1 MSANEEQSLIRAF
14 HGLLT
19 GGGGGGGAGGAAALL
34 GRVDREFRDSVFLN
48 YYAGVYSERVGQWAD
63 AERRFLKCLSL
74 REFFTPP
81 YFALADQWIANGR
94 WGEAEKILLRI
105 FDKKTM
111 DPMSGTLVRRYAMAD
126 QLRIVS
132 LLGPGYIGAGQII
145 PAIKVYE
152 TIRERVREEL
162 AAPTRSALSDSAPKT
177 PYILAEGWKNLSY
190 ALGNAY
196 MSRDSTRAETVFTE
210 GLTGGVL
217 PAGAA
222 RPPGGDEWLT
232 EMNRRLIQALVLSQH
247 YVRTPRALPVSVD
260 EVFGLPA
267 GGELGA
273 VGPRARA
280 VGSRIRLGYISP
292 DFNKNA
298 VGLFLTPLLRHYDP
312 SRFQIYCYNIQPKGD
327 DEFTPLFREAPGVT
341 WVDAAE
347 MSDAVLVDRIVRV
360 DRLDVLVD
368 LIAHGVGN
376 RFGAVAAVGAAGL
389 IVVNYLGCPSS
400 AYSRAVSYRI
410 GDRVADPPAVAERDY
425 TEKMIYLPRTFLCYS
440 LFASVFLPPIAPR
453 VPPWAAGA
461 AAGASSVRIGVFNK
475 QAKQSAEWVAM
486 MKRVLSAC
494 PNVTLCLK
502 GAAPPTVEAPEGLD
516 GWRDIWGKTMESR
529 VRVMPFT
536 ARLEDY
542 LDQFNDVDFCVDTFP
557 YSGTTTTCSA
567 LVMGVGTFTIYRVCE
582 GDGGGAG
589 NRHVSNVSASLMQAV
604 AAEPGAPKGD
614 GRFMGAKT
622 LGEME
627 ERIVKE
633 IRGMGAKGFES
644 RRSAGDV
651 EERRAR
657 RVAFQGAMEPGR
669 FMREYEAGI
678 AGALRAC

>member
-19 GGGGGGGAGGAAALL
+19 GGGGVSGAGGAAALL

-48 YYAGVYSERVGQWAD
+48 YYAGVYSERVGQWAE

-81 YFALADQWIANGR
+81 YFALADRWIADGR
-94 WGEAEKILLRI
+94 WGEAEKALLRI

-111 DPMSGTLVRRYAMAD
+111 DPTSGSFVRRYAMSD
-126 QLRIVS
+126 QLRVAS
-132 LLGPGYIGAGQII
+132 LLGPGYTVAGQVTA
-145 PAIKVYE
+145 AIRVYE
-152 TIRERVREEL
+152 TMLGRVRE
-162 AAPTRSALSDSAPKT
+162 ALSDPKT
-177 PYILAEGWKNLSY
+177 LSADPKMPYILAEGWKNLSY

-196 MSRDSTRAETVFTE
+196 MSRDPARAEAVFSE
-210 GLTGGVL
+210 GLTSGAL
-217 PAGAA
+217 PKGAA
-222 RPPGGDEWLT
+222 RPPGGDEMLSG
-232 EMNRRLIQALVLSQH
+232 MNRRLIQALVLSQH

-260 EVFGLPA
+260 AVFGVPAA
-267 GGELGA
+267 GGAFGT
-273 VGPRARA
+273 RRA
-280 VGSRIRLGYISP
+280 VGARIRLGYISP

-312 SRFQIYCYNIQPKGD
+312 ERFQIYCYNIQSKGD

-347 MSDAVLVDRIVRV
+347 MSDAALVDRIVRV

-376 RFGAVAAVGAAGL
+376 RFGAVAAAGAAGGP
-389 IVVNYLGCPSS
+389 IVVNYIGCPSS

-453 VPPWAAGA
+453 VPPWAAA
-461 AAGASSVRIGVFNK
+461 PAGPGSVRIGVFNK

-486 MKRVLSAC
+486 MKRVLAAC

-516 GWRDIWGKTMESR
+516 GWREIWGKTMESR
-529 VRVMPFT
+529 VRVLPFT

-567 LVMGVGTFTIYRVCE
+567 LVMGVGTFTIG
-582 GDGGGAG
+582 GDTAA

-604 AAEPGAPKGD
+604 AAEPGAPEGD
-614 GRFMGAKT
+614 ERFMGAKT

-633 IRGMGAKGFES
+633 IRGICTGGFGGG
-644 RRSAGDV
+644 RSAGDV

-657 RVAFQGAMEPGR
+657 RAAFEGAMEVGR
-669 FMREYEAGI
+669 FMREYEEGI
-678 AGALRAC
+678 EGVLRIC